1 MSSPDLI
8 LVISTT
14 LPRTKQWLTTTMIIP
29 WSAHHAALQ
38 DKVTKP
44 TAVVELLHL
53 FKDNAHGVTMMKHGM
68 DILKKATQHLNPGQ
82 VPVVTI
88 DCALYPILKK
98 IQWIWP
104 KAYGADNF
112 VVMMRGLH
120 IEMAFLA
127 AIGDWFEGSGWA
139 SIMAQAGVTTEG
151 RSIGIEK
158 GTSTASGQ
166 WASKC
171 SCERR
176 GWYDSLLRITQND
189 AAFEMDGCWTRDC
202 LCLMRIVSL
211 RKKIH
216 QTSIMNNTGL
226 YRSNFRQM

>member
-1 MSSPDLI
+1 MH
-8 LVISTT
+8 VI
-14 LPRTKQWLTTTMIIP
+14 PRFNFSDINHTALHKAMVDNNDDIP

-53 FKDNAHGVTMMKHGM
+53 FKDNAHSVAMMKHGM

-82 VPVVTI
+82 VPVVTV

-104 KAYGADNF
+104 KTYGADNF

-127 AIGDWFEGSGWA
+127 AILVTGSRE
-139 SIMAQAGVTTEG
+139 V
-151 RSIGIEK
+151 
-158 GTSTASGQ
+158 
-166 WASKC
+166 
-171 SCERR
+171 
-176 GWYDSLLRITQND
+176 
-189 AAFEMDGCWTRDC
+189 DGLPSWP
-202 LCLMRIVSL
+202 
-211 RKKIH
+211 K
-216 QTSIMNNTGL
+216 QE
-226 YRSNFRQM
+226 